1 MASQHHLAKADENDE
16 NSRVPGDGGH
26 GGAAAGTGAGSG
38 TGAGAGAGTAAPDAA
53 RGGPG
58 APGNAPPGS
67 GTPRSAPSPGGSGGS
82 GGLGGGPAAGGELK
96 AGLKNR
102 HLSMIAIGGV
112 IGAGLFVGSS
122 AGIAA
127 AGPAIL
133 VSYALVGTMVVLVM
147 RMLGEMAAA
156 RPASGSFSEYAD
168 QALGR
173 WAGFSIGWLYWF
185 FWVVV
190 LAVEATA
197 GAVILNGWMPA
208 VPQWAWALAVMV
220 VLTAT
225 NLVSVGSYGEFEFW
239 FAGIKVVAIGGFIVV
254 GLLAVF
260 GLLPGSDN
268 PGAGFAHLTD
278 TGGFLPNGWGS
289 ILTGIL
295 MVVFSFMGSEIVTLA
310 AGESQDP
317 QRAVSKAT
325 NSVIWRI
332 GFFYLGSVLVV
343 LTLLPWN
350 DPSITDEGSYVAA
363 LNSIGIPHAGEVM
376 NVIVLTAV
384 LSCLNS
390 GLYTAS
396 RMAFSLGRRGDAPA
410 SFATTTTSGVPRPAI
425 LGSVVFGFVAVFFN
439 YLWPDT
445 VFAFLL
451 NSSGA
456 VALFVWLVICCTQL
470 RMRRVIEQET
480 PEKLVVRMWLFPYLT
495 WATIGMIVFVL
506 VYMLFDDVGREQVLL
521 SLLVA
526 AVVVAIAVVRELR
539 GRRTAGHADSESHD
553 LSGKT

>member
-1 MASQHHLAKADENDE
+1 MSSTTTLQKA
-16 NSRVPGDGGH
+16 GDSSGDP
-26 GGAAAGTGAGSG
+26 GGAQ
-38 TGAGAGAGTAAPDAA
+38 
-53 RGGPG
+53 
-58 APGNAPPGS
+58 
-67 GTPRSAPSPGGSGGS
+67 PSDG
-82 GGLGGGPAAGGELK
+82 LK

-122 AGIAA
+122 GGIAK

-133 VSYALVGTMVVLVM
+133 VSYALVGAMVVFVM

-156 RPASGSFSEYAD
+156 SPNSGSFSAYAD
-168 QALGR
+168 RALGR

-197 GAVILNGWMPA
+197 GAVILESWIPA
-208 VPQWAWALAVMV
+208 VPQWAWALIVMA
-220 VLTAT
+220 VLTVT
-225 NLVSVGSYGEFEFW
+225 NLGSVASYGEFEFW
-239 FAGIKVVAIGGFIVV
+239 FAGIKVVAIGGFVIV

-260 GLLPGSDN
+260 GVLPGSDN

-278 TGGFLPNGWGS
+278 AGGFMPNGWGA
-289 ILTGIL
+289 ILTGVL

-310 AGESQDP
+310 AGESEDP
-317 QRAVSKAT
+317 RRAVTKAT

-332 GFFYLGSVLVV
+332 GVFYLGSIFVV
-343 LTLLPWN
+343 ITLLPWN
-350 DPSITDEGSYVAA
+350 DKSILEKGSYVAA
-363 LNSIGIPHAGEVM
+363 LDSIGIAHAGQIM

-396 RMAFSLGRRGDAPA
+396 RMAFSLGERGDAPKA
-410 SFATTTTSGVPRPAI
+410 FAKVNKRGVPVAAI
-425 LGSVVFGFVAVFFN
+425 LGSVVFGFVAVYFN
-439 YLWPDT
+439 YAFKDT
-445 VFAFLL
+445 VFNFLL

-456 VALFVWLVICCTQL
+456 VALFVWLVICLTQL
-470 RMRRVIEQET
+470 RMRKILVREA
-480 PEKLVVRMWLFPYLT
+480 PEKLTVKMWLFPYLT
-495 WATIGMIVFVL
+495 YATAAMIVFVL
-506 VYMLFDDVGREQVLL
+506 GYMLFDDANRQVVVL

-526 AVVVAIAVVRELR
+526 AVVLSVGVFRD
-539 GRRTAGHADSESHD
+539 GRRKAAERASV
-553 LSGKT
+553 

>member
-1 MASQHHLAKADENDE
+1 MTSQQTLTKE
-16 NSRVPGDGGH
+16 GGKPE
-26 GGAAAGTGAGSG
+26 T
-38 TGAGAGAGTAAPDAA
+38 
-53 RGGPG
+53 
-58 APGNAPPGS
+58 PGNPQS
-67 GTPRSAPSPGGSGGS
+67 SD
-82 GGLGGGPAAGGELK
+82 GLQ

-122 AGIAA
+122 SGIAA

-133 VSYALVGTMVVLVM
+133 LSYALVGALVVFVM

-156 RPASGSFSEYAD
+156 NPTSGSFSAYAD
-168 QALGR
+168 RALGR

-197 GAVILNGWMPA
+197 GAKILESWMPA
-208 VPQWAWALAVMV
+208 VPQWGWALIVMV

-225 NLVSVGSYGEFEFW
+225 NLASVSSYGEFEFW
-239 FAGIKVVAIGGFIVV
+239 FAGIKVVAISAFVLIGV
-254 GLLAVF
+254 LAVF
-260 GLLPGSDN
+260 GVLPGSDN

-278 TGGFLPNGWGS
+278 AGGFLPNGAGA
-289 ILTGIL
+289 ILTGVL

-310 AGESQDP
+310 AGESEDP
-317 QRAVSKAT
+317 QRAVTKAT

-332 GFFYLGSVLVV
+332 GVFYLGSIFVV

-350 DPSITDEGSYVAA
+350 DKSILDKGSYVAA
-363 LNSIGIPHAGEVM
+363 LDSIGIAHAGQIM

-396 RMAFSLGRRGDAPA
+396 RMAFSLGQRGDAPKA
-410 SFATTTTSGVPRPAI
+410 FARTNSRGVPQAAI
-425 LGSVVFGFVAVFFN
+425 LGSVIFGFLAVFFN
-439 YLWPDT
+439 YKWPDT

-456 VALFVWLVICCTQL
+456 VALFVWLVICVTQL
-470 RMRRVIEQET
+470 RMRGIIQRET

-495 WATIGMIVFVL
+495 WLTIAMILFVL
-506 VYMLFDDVGREQVLL
+506 GYMVYDGGDARDQVLL

-526 AVVVAIAVVRELR
+526 AVVIAIAVAREKFGR
-539 GRRTAGHADSESHD
+539 GGADIELD
-553 LSGKT
+553 QSGVKDSVTRS

>member
-1 MASQHHLAKADENDE
+1 MTSQPSLAKADQAPHN
-16 NSRVPGDGGH
+16 PGDSQPDSGQ
-26 GGAAAGTGAGSG
+26 TGNNG
-38 TGAGAGAGTAAPDAA
+38 PDQ
-53 RGGPG
+53 
-58 APGNAPPGS
+58 
-67 GTPRSAPSPGGSGGS
+67 
-82 GGLGGGPAAGGELK
+82 LK

-112 IGAGLFVGSS
+112 IGAGLFVGSGS
-122 AGIAA
+122 GIAK

-133 VSYALVGTMVVLVM
+133 ISYALVGLMVVMVM

-156 RPASGSFSEYAD
+156 RPSSGSFSAYAD

-197 GAVILNGWMPA
+197 GAVILNGWVPA
-208 VPQWAWALAVMV
+208 VPQWGWALIVMI

-225 NLVSVGSYGEFEFW
+225 NLASVASYGEFEFW
-239 FAGIKVVAIGGFIVV
+239 FAGIKVVAIGGFVII
-254 GLLAVF
+254 GMLAVF
-260 GLLPGSDN
+260 GVLPGSDN

-278 TGGFLPNGWGS
+278 AGGFMPNGAGS
-289 ILTGIL
+289 ILTGVL

-310 AGESQDP
+310 AGESEDP
-317 QRAVSKAT
+317 QRAVTKAT

-332 GFFYLGSVLVV
+332 GVFYLGSIFIV

-350 DPSITDEGSYVAA
+350 DKSIAKDGSYVAA
-363 LNSIGIPHAGEVM
+363 LNSIGIPHAGQVM

-396 RMAFSLGRRGDAPA
+396 RMAFSLGQRGDAPKA
-410 SFATTTTSGVPRPAI
+410 FAKTSKNGVPQAAI
-425 LGSVVFGFVAVFFN
+425 LGSVVFGFVAVWFN
-439 YLWPDT
+439 YQWPDT
-445 VFAFLL
+445 VFNFLL

-456 VALFVWLVICCTQL
+456 VALFVWLVICFTQL
-470 RMRRVIEQET
+470 KMRGMILREQ
-480 PEKLVVRMWLFPYLT
+480 PEKLVVKMWLFPYLT
-495 WATIGMIVFVL
+495 WATIAMISFVL
-506 VYMLFDDVGREQVLL
+506 VYMLTDDAGREQVVL

-526 AVVVAIAVVRELR
+526 ALVVGFALVREQVQKR
-539 GRRTAGHADSESHD
+539 KKVSA
-553 LSGKT
+553 

>member
-1 MASQHHLAKADENDE
+1 MTSQPSLAKADQAPHN
-16 NSRVPGDGGH
+16 PGDSQPDSGQ
-26 GGAAAGTGAGSG
+26 TGNNG
-38 TGAGAGAGTAAPDAA
+38 PDQ
-53 RGGPG
+53 
-58 APGNAPPGS
+58 
-67 GTPRSAPSPGGSGGS
+67 
-82 GGLGGGPAAGGELK
+82 LK

-112 IGAGLFVGSS
+112 IGAGLFVGSGS
-122 AGIAA
+122 GIAK

-133 VSYALVGTMVVLVM
+133 ISYALVGLMVVMVM

-156 RPASGSFSEYAD
+156 RPSSGSFSAYAD

-197 GAVILNGWMPA
+197 GAVILNGWIPA
-208 VPQWAWALAVMV
+208 VPQWGWALIVMV

-225 NLVSVGSYGEFEFW
+225 NLASVASYGEFEFW
-239 FAGIKVVAIGGFIVV
+239 FAGIKVVAIGAFVIIGM
-254 GLLAVF
+254 LAVF
-260 GLLPGSDN
+260 GVLPGSDN
-268 PGAGFAHLTD
+268 PGAGFSHLTD
-278 TGGFLPNGWGS
+278 AGGFMPNGAGS
-289 ILTGIL
+289 ILTGVL

-310 AGESQDP
+310 AGESEDP
-317 QRAVSKAT
+317 QRAVTKAT

-332 GFFYLGSVLVV
+332 GVFYLGSIFIV

-350 DPSITDEGSYVAA
+350 DKSIAKDGSYVAA
-363 LNSIGIPHAGEVM
+363 LNSIGIPHAGQVM

-396 RMAFSLGRRGDAPA
+396 RMAFSLGQRGDAPKA
-410 SFATTTTSGVPRPAI
+410 FAKTSKNGVPQAAI
-425 LGSVVFGFVAVFFN
+425 LGSVVFGFVAVWFN
-439 YLWPDT
+439 YQWPDT
-445 VFAFLL
+445 VFNFLL

-456 VALFVWLVICCTQL
+456 VALFVWLVICFTQL
-470 RMRRVIEQET
+470 KMRGMILREQ
-480 PEKLVVRMWLFPYLT
+480 PEKLVVKMWLFPYLT
-495 WATIGMIVFVL
+495 WATIAMISFVL
-506 VYMLFDDVGREQVLL
+506 VYMLTDDAGREQVVL

-526 AVVVAIAVVRELR
+526 ALVVGIALVREQVQKR
-539 GRRTAGHADSESHD
+539 KKISA
-553 LSGKT
+553 

>member
-1 MASQHHLAKADENDE
+1 MSAQPTLAKA
-16 NSRVPGDGGH
+16 GGN
-26 GGAAAGTGAGSG
+26 
-38 TGAGAGAGTAAPDAA
+38 PEE
-53 RGGPG
+53 
-58 APGNAPPGS
+58 PGNLQS
-67 GTPRSAPSPGGSGGS
+67 SD
-82 GGLGGGPAAGGELK
+82 GLQ

-122 AGIAA
+122 SGIAA

-133 VSYALVGTMVVLVM
+133 LSYALVGVLVVFVM

-156 RPASGSFSEYAD
+156 NPTSGSFSAYAD
-168 QALGR
+168 RALGR

-197 GAVILNGWMPA
+197 GAKILEGWIPA
-208 VPQWAWALAVMV
+208 VPQWGWALIVMV

-225 NLVSVGSYGEFEFW
+225 NLASVASYGEFEFW
-239 FAGIKVVAIGGFIVV
+239 FAGIKVVAIGGFVV
-254 GLLAVF
+254 IGFLAVF
-260 GLLPGSDN
+260 GVLPGSDN
-268 PGAGFAHLTD
+268 PGAGLAHLTD
-278 TGGFLPNGWGS
+278 SGGFFPHGAGA
-289 ILTGIL
+289 ILTGVL

-310 AGESQDP
+310 AGESSDP
-317 QRAVSKAT
+317 QRAVTKAT

-332 GFFYLGSVLVV
+332 AVFYLGSIFVV

-350 DPSITDEGSYVAA
+350 DKSIVDDGSYVAA
-363 LNSIGIPHAGEVM
+363 LNSIGIPHAGQIM

-396 RMAFSLGRRGDAPA
+396 RMAFSLGRRGDAPKA
-410 SFATTTTSGVPRPAI
+410 FAVTNKQGVPRAAI
-425 LGSVVFGFVAVFFN
+425 LSSVAFGFVAVFFN
-439 YLWPDT
+439 YKWPDT

-456 VALFVWLVICCTQL
+456 VALFVWLVICFTQL
-470 RMRRVIEQET
+470 RMRGIILREA
-480 PEKLVVRMWLFPYLT
+480 PEKLVVKMWLFPYLT
-495 WATIGMIVFVL
+495 WATAAMIIFVIG
-506 VYMLFDDVGREQVLL
+506 YMAFEETAREQVLL

-526 AVVVAIAVVRELR
+526 ALVVGIALVREQRRR
-539 GRRTAGHADSESHD
+539 GRGEGVERSAAKDSV
-553 LSGKT
+553 GAP

>member
-1 MASQHHLAKADENDE
+1 MTQTTLA
-16 NSRVPGDGGH
+16 
-26 GGAAAGTGAGSG
+26 
-38 TGAGAGAGTAAPDAA
+38 
-53 RGGPG
+53 GPG
-58 APGNAPPGS
+58 HQPGEPGRADKPGS
-67 GTPRSAPSPGGSGGS
+67 SD
-82 GGLGGGPAAGGELK
+82 GLQ

-112 IGAGLFVGSS
+112 IGAGLFVGSG

-133 VSYALVGTMVVLVM
+133 LSYALVGLMVVFVM

-156 RPASGSFSEYAD
+156 RPSSGSFSAYAD
-168 QALGR
+168 RALGR

-197 GAVILNGWMPA
+197 GAKILEGWVPA
-208 VPQWAWALAVMV
+208 VPQWAWALIVMV

-225 NLVSVGSYGEFEFW
+225 NLVSVSSYGEFEFW
-239 FAGIKVVAIGGFIVV
+239 FAGIKVVAIAAFVVV

-268 PGAGFAHLTD
+268 PGSGLAHLTD
-278 TGGFLPNGWGS
+278 SGGFFPHGPGA
-289 ILTGIL
+289 ILTGVL

-310 AGESQDP
+310 AGESENP
-317 QRAVSKAT
+317 QRAVQKAT

-332 GFFYLGSVLVV
+332 AVFYLGSIFIV

-350 DPSITDEGSYVAA
+350 DASILKDGSYVAA
-363 LNSIGIPHAGEVM
+363 LNSIGIPHAGQVM
-376 NVIVLTAV
+376 DVIVLTAV

-396 RMAFSLGRRGDAPA
+396 RMAFSLGERGDAPKA
-410 SFATTTTSGVPRPAI
+410 FARTNKRGVPRAAI
-425 LGSVVFGFVAVFFN
+425 LSSVVFGFVAVFFN
-439 YLWPDT
+439 YQWPDT
-445 VFAFLL
+445 VFQFLL

-456 VALFVWLVICCTQL
+456 VALFVWLVICFTQL
-470 RMRRVIEQET
+470 RMRGIILRES

-495 WATIGMIVFVL
+495 WATIAMISFVL
-506 VYMLFDDVGREQVLL
+506 VYMLTDDSGREQVLL

-526 AVVVAIAVVRELR
+526 AIVVAISLVREVR
-539 GRRTAGHADSESHD
+539 QRKAGTAAVTSDASADA
-553 LSGKT
+553 

>member
-1 MASQHHLAKADENDE
+1 MTQTTLA
-16 NSRVPGDGGH
+16 
-26 GGAAAGTGAGSG
+26 
-38 TGAGAGAGTAAPDAA
+38 
-53 RGGPG
+53 GPG
-58 APGNAPPGS
+58 HQPGEPGRADKPGS
-67 GTPRSAPSPGGSGGS
+67 SD
-82 GGLGGGPAAGGELK
+82 GLQ

-112 IGAGLFVGSS
+112 IGAGLFVGSG

-133 VSYALVGTMVVLVM
+133 LSYALVGLMVVFVM
-147 RMLGEMAAA
+147 RMLGEVAAA
-156 RPASGSFSEYAD
+156 RPSSGSFSAYAD
-168 QALGR
+168 RALGR

-197 GAVILNGWMPA
+197 GAKILEGWVPG
-208 VPQWAWALAVMV
+208 VPQWAWALIVMV

-225 NLVSVGSYGEFEFW
+225 NLVSVSSYGEFEFW
-239 FAGIKVVAIGGFIVV
+239 FAGIKVVAIAAFVVV

-268 PGAGFAHLTD
+268 PGSGLAHLTD
-278 TGGFLPNGWGS
+278 SGGFFPHGPGA
-289 ILTGIL
+289 ILTGVL

-310 AGESQDP
+310 AGESENP
-317 QRAVSKAT
+317 QRAVQKAT

-332 GFFYLGSVLVV
+332 AVFYLGSIFIV

-350 DPSITDEGSYVAA
+350 DASILKDGSYVAA
-363 LNSIGIPHAGEVM
+363 LNSIGIPHAGQVM
-376 NVIVLTAV
+376 DVIVLTAV

-396 RMAFSLGRRGDAPA
+396 RMAFSLGERGDAPKA
-410 SFATTTTSGVPRPAI
+410 FARTNKRGVPRAAI
-425 LGSVVFGFVAVFFN
+425 LSSVVFGFVAVFFN
-439 YLWPDT
+439 YQWPDT
-445 VFAFLL
+445 VFQFLL

-456 VALFVWLVICCTQL
+456 VALFVWLVICFTQL
-470 RMRRVIEQET
+470 RMRGIILRES

-495 WATIGMIVFVL
+495 WATIAMISFVL
-506 VYMLFDDVGREQVLL
+506 VYMLTDDSGREQVLL

-526 AVVVAIAVVRELR
+526 AVVVAISLVRDVRQRKSGAAAV
-539 GRRTAGHADSESHD
+539 TADASADA
-553 LSGKT
+553 

>member
-1 MASQHHLAKADENDE
+1 MTQSISEPGHKDGPEGQGGNGGPGD
-16 NSRVPGDGGH
+16 PGGPGGDGG
-26 GGAAAGTGAGSG
+26 
-38 TGAGAGAGTAAPDAA
+38 P
-53 RGGPG
+53 GGPRG
-58 APGNAPPGS
+58 DGGGPDGGE
-67 GTPRSAPSPGGSGGS
+67 GRPGGGD
-82 GGLGGGPAAGGELK
+82 GGGPAKNAEGLQQ
-96 AGLKNR
+96 GLKGR

-133 VSYALVGTMVVLVM
+133 VSYALVGLLVVLVM

-156 RPASGSFSEYAD
+156 RPSSGSFSAYAD
-168 QALGR
+168 MALGR

-197 GAVILNGWMPA
+197 GAVILNGWVPA
-208 VPQWAWALAVMV
+208 IPQWGWALIVMF

-239 FAGIKVVAIGGFIVV
+239 FAGIKVVAIGAFVII

-260 GLLPGSDN
+260 GILPGSDN
-268 PGAGFAHLTD
+268 PGSGFDHLTD
-278 TGGFLPNGWGS
+278 TGGFLPNGAGS
-289 ILTGIL
+289 ILTGVL
-295 MVVFSFMGSEIVTLA
+295 LVVFSFMGSEIVTLA
-310 AGESQDP
+310 AGESSNP
-317 QRAVSKAT
+317 QKAVTKAT

-332 GFFYLGSVLVV
+332 AIFYLGSIFVV

-350 DPSITDEGSYVAA
+350 SKSIQDDGSYVAA
-363 LNSIGIPHAGEVM
+363 LDSIGIPHAGQIM
-376 NVIVLTAV
+376 DIIVLTAV

-396 RMAFSLGRRGDAPA
+396 RMAFSLGGRGDAPKA
-410 SFATTTTSGVPRPAI
+410 FARVTRRGVPQAAI
-425 LGSVVFGFVAVFFN
+425 LGSVVFGFVAVWFN
-439 YLWPDT
+439 YQWPES
-445 VFAFLL
+445 VFEFLL

-456 VALFVWLVICCTQL
+456 VALFVWLVICFSQL
-470 RMRRVIEQET
+470 RLRRKIQRES
-480 PEKLVVRMWLFPYLT
+480 PEKLVVRMWLYPYLT
-495 WATIGMIVFVL
+495 WLTIAMILFVV
-506 VYMLFDDVGREQVLL
+506 VYMLFDDDGRVQMLL

-526 AVVVAIAVVRELR
+526 ALVVGFALIRQQVRKKQGPGAGAGPDVRE
-539 GRRTAGHADSESHD
+539 TAAVRE
-553 LSGKT
+553 

>member
-1 MASQHHLAKADENDE
+1 MTSQTTLA
-16 NSRVPGDGGH
+16 RPGHEPGEPDRPDSSDG
-26 GGAAAGTGAGSG
+26 
-38 TGAGAGAGTAAPDAA
+38 
-53 RGGPG
+53 
-58 APGNAPPGS
+58 
-67 GTPRSAPSPGGSGGS
+67 
-82 GGLGGGPAAGGELK
+82 LQ

-133 VSYALVGTMVVLVM
+133 ISYAMVGLMVVLVM

-156 RPASGSFSEYAD
+156 RPSSGSFSAYAD

-197 GAVILNGWMPA
+197 GAKILESWIPG
-208 VPQWAWALAVMV
+208 VPQWAWALIVMV

-239 FAGIKVVAIGGFIVV
+239 FAGIKVVAIAAFVVV

-268 PGAGFAHLTD
+268 PGSGLAHLTD
-278 TGGFLPNGWGS
+278 SGGFFPEGPGA
-289 ILTGIL
+289 ILTGVL

-310 AGESQDP
+310 AGESADP

-332 GFFYLGSVLVV
+332 AVFYLGSIFVV

-350 DPSITDEGSYVAA
+350 DPSILEKGSYVAA
-363 LNSIGIPHAGEVM
+363 LDSIGIPHAGQVM
-376 NVIVLTAV
+376 DFIVLTAV

-396 RMAFSLGRRGDAPA
+396 RMAFSLGERGDAPK
-410 SFATTTTSGVPRPAI
+410 SFAKVNRRGVPQAAI
-425 LGSVVFGFVAVFFN
+425 LSSVVFGFVAVFFN
-439 YLWPDT
+439 YQWPDT
-445 VFAFLL
+445 VFQFLL

-456 VALFVWLVICCTQL
+456 VALFVWLVICFTQL
-470 RMRRVIEQET
+470 RMRAIILRES
-480 PEKLVVRMWLFPYLT
+480 PGKLVVRMWLFPYLT
-495 WATIGMIVFVL
+495 WATIAMISFVL
-506 VYMLFDDVGREQVLL
+506 VYMLTDDTAREQVVL

-526 AVVVAIAVVRELR
+526 ALVVGISLVREAR
-539 GRRTAGHADSESHD
+539 SRKASTDG
-553 LSGKT
+553 